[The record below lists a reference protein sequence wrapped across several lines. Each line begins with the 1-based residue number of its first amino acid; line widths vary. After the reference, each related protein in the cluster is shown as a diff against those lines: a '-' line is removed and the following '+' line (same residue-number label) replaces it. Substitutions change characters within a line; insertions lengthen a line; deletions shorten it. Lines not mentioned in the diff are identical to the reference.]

1 MAAPTIV
8 LMQFDKETQRTR
20 RYQEVTA
27 PDLAPKIGTL
37 YVPKTTLAELGD
49 PAASQISVT
58 IALA

>member
-1 MAAPTIV
+1 
-8 LMQFDKETQRTR
+8 MQFDKETQRTR